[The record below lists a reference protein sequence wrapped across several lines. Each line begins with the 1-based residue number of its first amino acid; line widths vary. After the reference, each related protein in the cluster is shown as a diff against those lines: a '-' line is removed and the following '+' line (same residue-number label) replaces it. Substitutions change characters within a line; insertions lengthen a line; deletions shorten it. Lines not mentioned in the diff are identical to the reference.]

1 VPQRIDRRLLN
12 PSLVNGLSPK
22 FGEHQNESQER
33 MDFAWKERML
43 MEIAKYWKT
52 IVDTLQDGLM
62 VLDPEGNILAVN
74 PAAEKL
80 TGYSADELIGTNC
93 RTLNCTG
100 CDIFGRGSGKEWC
113 SLFVSGE
120 VRAKKCLISDKA
132 HRAIHVVKNA
142 SVLKDSEGRTLGAVE
157 TFTDI
162 SEMVRQ
168 QQEIESLR
176 RTCHLEEG
184 HHGLLGESPPM
195 QRLFELIENVAQT
208 DAPVLIHG
216 QSGTGKELVAR
227 AIHEESP
234 RREKPFI
241 KVNCAALNENLLE
254 SELFGHEKGAYTGA
268 DRTRI
273 GRFEA
278 AHEGTIFLDEI
289 GDIPLSTQVKLLRVL
304 EEKEI
309 EQVGDHQPISVD
321 VRIISA
327 TNKDLETMI
336 RQGLFREDFFFRIN
350 VFPLNCPSLAE
361 RLEDIPIIV
370 QHFIDQ
376 NAGRGGKEIYGLTP
390 EAMEALLAYSWPG
403 NVRELRNAIEF
414 ALVLCPGNWISKRH
428 LPPKIVGFVK
438 RYPTVKIASAEER
451 PTTHYRPASASQ
463 DEKRT
468 ELIHTLRRVGGN
480 QSEAARLLGVSR
492 VTIWKRIKKYGIDLN
507 SDLGRHFPKV
517 PAEPAVNEPQA

>member
-1 VPQRIDRRLLN
+1 
-12 PSLVNGLSPK
+12 
-22 FGEHQNESQER
+22 
-33 MDFAWKERML
+33 

-52 IVDTLQDGLM
+52 IVDTLHDGLM
-62 VLDPEGNILAVN
+62 VLGPAGNILAVN

-80 TGYSADELIGTNC
+80 TGYSAEELVGTNC

-100 CDIFGRGSGKEWC
+100 CDVFGRGPGKDWC
-113 SLFVSGE
+113 KLFVSGE
-120 VRAKKCLISDKA
+120 VKAKKCLISDKQR
-132 HRAIHVVKNA
+132 RAVHVVKNA
-142 SVLKDSEGRTLGAVE
+142 SVLKDSEGNILGAVE

-162 SEMVRQ
+162 SQIVRQ
-168 QQEIESLR
+168 QQEIASLR
-176 RTCHLEEG
+176 KSCHLEEG
-184 HHGLLGESPPM
+184 HHGLLGESPSM
-195 QRLFELIENVAQT
+195 QYLFELIENVSQT

-234 RREKPFI
+234 RNKKPFI

-309 EQVGDHQPISVD
+309 ERVGNHKPIPVD

-327 TNKDLETMI
+327 SNKDMETMI
-336 RQGLFREDFFFRIN
+336 GEGLFREDLFFRIN

-361 RLEDIPIIV
+361 RLEDIPPIV
-370 QHFIDQ
+370 KNFIDQ
-376 NAGRGGKEIYGLTP
+376 NRSKGGKQILGLTP
-390 EAMEALLAYSWPG
+390 EAMEALLAYPWPG
-403 NVRELRNAIEF
+403 NVRELRNAIEYAF
-414 ALVLCPGNWISKRH
+414 VLCSGDWIGKEH
-428 LPPKIVGFVK
+428 LPPKIATAGK
-438 RYPTVKIASAEER
+438 QSPANPAIGSISWEE
-451 PTTHYRPASASQ
+451 
-463 DEKRT
+463 DRT
-468 ELIHTLRRVGGN
+468 NLIQTLRRVGGN
-480 QSEAARLLGVSR
+480 QSEAARILGVSR

-507 SDLGRHFPKV
+507 SELGRV
-517 PAEPAVNEPQA
+517 AAAQPAEPVL